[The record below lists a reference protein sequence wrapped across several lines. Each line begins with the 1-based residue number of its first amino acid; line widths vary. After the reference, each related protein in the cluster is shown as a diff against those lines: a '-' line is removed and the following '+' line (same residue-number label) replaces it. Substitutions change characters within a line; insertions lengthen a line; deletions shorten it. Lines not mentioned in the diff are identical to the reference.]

1 MPVSREALKRSDNNL
16 TEQMM
21 IEDKLK
27 ATDWEATDVAVAEQV
42 ARDSYLQWLAD
53 QEKNRTAAGAGRHPP
68 AATVTS
74 GAVSPRA
81 AAASSSSTSTN
92 VSSAPSGLLSSPRTS
107 PKAGC
112 SYQSDS
118 GRADSPK
125 PGSSRS
131 DHGLGPGFH
140 LRETASFLN
149 GLPPDAFGESFVS
162 KFSPINYLLSRTGGL
177 GRRRSAAP
185 GSGCQSPGVSGLS
198 EEQRRR
204 WESFSFSLSSSVS
217 NLSFRWDWRRNW
229 TYSGDPGRSKHKLKQ
244 EKWNFLFIPMQKFK
258 SDKKKCY

>member
-1 MPVSREALKRSDNNL
+1 MKVLVPVSNLQSVCREALKRSDNNL

-53 QEKNRTAAGAGRHPP
+53 QEKARTAGTGGRHPP

-81 AAASSSSTSTN
+81 ASSTSPP
-92 VSSAPSGLLSSPRTS
+92 SSTASAHISSPRTS

-112 SYQSDS
+112 SYQSDA
-118 GRADSPK
+118 GRDSPK

-149 GLPPDAFGESFVS
+149 GLPPDAFGELICLLVGR
-162 KFSPINYLLSRTGGL
+162 KLTHHLLSRSGGL
-177 GRRRSAAP
+177 GRGRSPAP
-185 GSGCQSPGVSGLS
+185 GPGSQSPGVSRLS
-198 EEQRRR
+198 EEQGRR
-204 WESFSFSLSSSVS
+204 
-217 NLSFRWDWRRNW
+217 
-229 TYSGDPGRSKHKLKQ
+229 
-244 EKWNFLFIPMQKFK
+244 
-258 SDKKKCY
+258 

>member
-1 MPVSREALKRSDNNL
+1 
-16 TEQMM
+16 MM

-53 QEKNRTAAGAGRHPP
+53 QEKNRSAQGAGRHPP

-81 AAASSSSTSTN
+81 PPASTASTSSTTK
-92 VSSAPSGLLSSPRTS
+92 APSCQISSPRTS

-112 SYQSDS
+112 SYQSDA
-118 GRADSPK
+118 GRDSPK

-149 GLPPDAFGESFVS
+149 GLPPDAFGELF
-162 KFSPINYLLSRTGGL
+162 LSQQKSQMIPYFPGG
-177 GRRRSAAP
+177 
-185 GSGCQSPGVSGLS
+185 
-198 EEQRRR
+198 E
-204 WESFSFSLSSSVS
+204 
-217 NLSFRWDWRRNW
+217 
-229 TYSGDPGRSKHKLKQ
+229 
-244 EKWNFLFIPMQKFK
+244 
-258 SDKKKCY
+258 

>member
-1 MPVSREALKRSDNNL
+1 
-16 TEQMM
+16 MM

-53 QEKNRTAAGAGRHPP
+53 QEKNRSAGAGRHPP

-81 AAASSSSTSTN
+81 PTSSTSSTSSSTS
-92 VSSAPSGLLSSPRTS
+92 AHMSSPRTS

-112 SYQSDS
+112 SYQSDA
-118 GRADSPK
+118 GRDSPK

-149 GLPPDAFGESFVS
+149 GLPPDAFGESFIS
-162 KFSPINYLLSRTGGL
+162 FEKFP
-177 GRRRSAAP
+177 
-185 GSGCQSPGVSGLS
+185 CQIL
-198 EEQRRR
+198 
-204 WESFSFSLSSSVS
+204 
-217 NLSFRWDWRRNW
+217 
-229 TYSGDPGRSKHKLKQ
+229 
-244 EKWNFLFIPMQKFK
+244 
-258 SDKKKCY
+258 